1 MDTQLILSVL
11 TDPTSCLFRLGVVQ
25 RIPMA
30 LGLTFPFT
38 ITVGM
43 PVYLALIM
51 RTS

>member
-1 MDTQLILSVL
+1 MDTQLLLSVL

-51 RTS
+51 RTP

>member
-1 MDTQLILSVL
+1 MLSV
-11 TDPTSCLFRLGVVQ
+11 FRLVD
-25 RIPMA
+25 RTDLWIIPMA